1 MRRDEKRAEG
11 RYRSPEAKKSSAT
24 VKGTSGAGQF
34 CDTISNMTWCLVDE
48 EKIKEDE
55 GGEVEGGVGGGTG
68 LTESVRAPDI
78 AIDDAAM

>member
-24 VKGTSGAGQF
+24 VKGMSGAGQF

-48 EKIKEDE
+48 EKSKKMKEGRWKE
-55 GGEVEGGVGGGTG
+55 GWGGVQ
-68 LTESVRAPDI
+68 D
-78 AIDDAAM
+78 